1 MLLNFTNYKNKQSI
15 FSPKHKQG
23 GDRDM
28 KNKLLAVEASI
39 IAILLLSTGILL
51 PVESSKVTKEKLQE
65 VKCTVFDPIRG
76 IKVLRAKLTTS
87 QIEKLREALEQ
98 VRESGFGDKQIDE
111 LESLMKKY
119 KLLPQNTDLN
129 KLFKEPFKEYYDLTI
144 AELKER
150 LMERYPFLSTILN
163 KKFSEIKS
171 AGISED
177 MKVRDVVSVMAG
189 KGQQIGG
196 PVFNI
201 ICALWIDGLGFAFP
215 FPPLSPI
222 KLFIVGN
229 AGGLAGPA
237 KATMATWGLLGPQ
250 GIYAMEIFFIV
261 IGFVGISLVIEE
273 IWIVGGALVAIGAG
287 V

>member
-1 MLLNFTNYKNKQSI
+1 
-15 FSPKHKQG
+15 
-23 GDRDM
+23 M
-28 KNKLLAVEASI
+28 KGKLLAVEASI

-150 LMERYPFLSTILN
+150 LIERYPFLSTILN

-177 MKVRDVVSVMAG
+177 MKVRDVVSVMADSDRQMNEYG
-189 KGQQIGG
+189 EIENILCFVLING
-196 PVFNI
+196 PGRCLPIPPIPLVPKLLVFGR
-201 ICALWIDGLGFAFP
+201 AVGLQPKVKAYMHTRG
-215 FPPLSPI
+215 
-222 KLFIVGN
+222 LFGCQDI
-229 AGGLAGPA
+229 L
-237 KATMATWGLLGPQ
+237 TYLQ
-250 GIYAMEIFFIV
+250 IFFVVVGFIGISITIPTGFLPGVYV
-261 IGFVGISLVIEE
+261 IGMALFVWGCEVD
-273 IWIVGGALVAIGAG
+273 
-287 V
+287 